1 MDTWDLHRAE
11 RDCSPTFC
19 TSSLA
24 GVGEEPSGFNSSPGG
39 QALGLPKRKCWG
51 RAIKAPDPVRTSI
64 SFEPPA
70 PITQPTNTQM
80 TAMSL
85 EHPIPCPPSH
95 VPQELVQVPVLH
107 VLEDHDERVAVT
119 THAIKLDDVLVLQ
132 VGEQL
137 CLPLEILAGCQ
148 GGVFQRLNEG
158 TQTRTGWAQAGQ
170 SPNKVVEASQR
181 G

>member
-1 MDTWDLHRAE
+1 MERAG
-11 RDCSPTFC
+11 RGPR
-19 TSSLA
+19 A
-24 GVGEEPSGFNSSPGG
+24 PGPPEE
-39 QALGLPKRKCWG
+39 AVEV
-51 RAIKAPDPVRTSI
+51 A
-64 SFEPPA
+64 
-70 PITQPTNTQM
+70 
-80 TAMSL
+80 
-85 EHPIPCPPSH
+85 
-95 VPQELVQVPVLH
+95 VLH